1 MDVPHN
7 TGGNK
12 GSLLGRKKEEREK
25 GDERILGSGDFVANV
40 MKDANEVLDQIA
52 KFDISLVELIS
63 RVCAK
68 FGISVKDL
76 VSKSRNRQLS
86 QARGVICY
94 LAVDELGYSGDDVA
108 RRLRISGRGVSDCRE
123 RGKKTKKKVLTPES
137 PGYII
142 SNWISGSDRSISQ
155 IVK

>member
-1 MDVPHN
+1 
-7 TGGNK
+7 
-12 GSLLGRKKEEREK
+12 
-25 GDERILGSGDFVANV
+25 

-94 LAVDELGYSGDDVA
+94 LAVDELHA
-108 RRLRISGRGVSDCRE
+108 
-123 RGKKTKKKVLTPES
+123 P
-137 PGYII
+137 
-142 SNWISGSDRSISQ
+142 
-155 IVK
+155 